1 MAFITLCQKKKK
13 KKKKEN
19 EILLNITYKN
29 WKICEKPSET
39 NQIN

>member
-13 KKKKEN
+13 KMGS

-29 WKICEKPSET
+29 WKICEKPSEI

>member
-1 MAFITLCQKKKK
+1 MGS
-13 KKKKEN
+13 

-39 NQIN
+39 NQINWIIKTE